1 MLLIG
6 IFGSAVV
13 LLQFELVRAVGGWL
27 LASAGLAG
35 IVLGLELQKSLT
47 GIIAGIQVS
56 LTQPF
61 RLGDLVV
68 VEGEYGTVEQIN
80 LTYVVIRVWDERR
93 LIVPMQRILEQPF
106 QNWTKVTPELMGA
119 ISIRCDYR

>member
-13 LLQFELVRAVGGWL
+13 LLQFELVRSVGVSL

-35 IVLGLELQKSLT
+35 IVLGLALQKSLT

-56 LTQPF
+56 LPQPF
-61 RLGDLVV
+61 RLGDLAV
-68 VEGEYGTVEQIN
+68 VEGEYGTVEKTN
-80 LTYVVIRVWDERR
+80 LTYVGSRVGGGLP
-93 LIVPMQRILEQPF
+93 LITPLQRTLEQPF
-106 QNWTKVTPELMGA
+106 ANWTTRTP
-119 ISIRCDYR
+119 